1 MGSTPE
7 YCIWKDLK
15 KDKRKTCIWKKRS
28 IFFDL
33 PHWCDLDVRH
43 CIDVMHVEKNVCDSV
58 IGTLLNIQG
67 KTKDGLNT
75 RQDLADMGIRSQLHP
90 RSDGKKIYLPPAC
103 HTLSKKE
110 KISFCQCLRR
120 VKVPQGYSSNIKS
133 LVQLKELKLVGLKS
147 HDCHV
152 LMQQLL
158 AVAIRDILPNK
169 VRFTITRL
177 CFFFHAICSKVIDPV
192 MFDELENEAAIILC
206 QLEMYFPPAFFD
218 IMIHLIVHLVREIKC
233 CGPVYLW
240 WMYPV
245 ERYMKIL
252 KGYTKNLYRPEA
264 SIVERYIAEEAIE
277 FCSEYLEKAKAVG
290 LPECRHDDRVGGKG
304 SRGLQVI
311 TPSVEDLLQ
320 AHLYVLNNNNEV
332 LPYIVKH
339 EALVKQNNPKM
350 SKNWALKKH
359 NKTFCDWFKDTIF
372 ANENAS

>member
-1 MGSTPE
+1 
-7 YCIWKDLK
+7 
-15 KDKRKTCIWKKRS
+15 
-28 IFFDL
+28 
-33 PHWCDLDVRH
+33 
-43 CIDVMHVEKNVCDSV
+43 MHVEKNVCDSV

-218 IMIHLIVHLVREIKC
+218 IMIHLIIHLVREIKC
-233 CGPVYLW
+233 CGPVYLR

-252 KGYTKNLYRPEA
+252 KGYTKNLHRLEA
-264 SIVERYIAEEAIE
+264 SIIER
-277 FCSEYLEKAKAVG
+277 
-290 LPECRHDDRVGGKG
+290 
-304 SRGLQVI
+304 
-311 TPSVEDLLQ
+311 
-320 AHLYVLNNNNEV
+320 
-332 LPYIVKH
+332 
-339 EALVKQNNPKM
+339 
-350 SKNWALKKH
+350 
-359 NKTFCDWFKDTIF
+359 
-372 ANENAS
+372 